1 MRNEILNNQTRKAE
15 ENLLQ
20 LLYNLEA
27 LAKTEGLRE
36 SPTVLKI
43 PTNTQQ
49 EIDSKM
55 MQPEISEGS
64 GYVKTNASGTFSG
77 GHEIVCYENTV
88 VCHGNEVIT
97 N

>member
-1 MRNEILNNQTRKAE
+1 MAINEKD
-15 ENLLQ
+15 LLQ
-20 LLYNLEA
+20 LFYQLEELA
-27 LAKTEGLRE
+27 LSKGLRE

-55 MQPEISEGS
+55 NQPEISDGF
-64 GYVKTNASGTFSG
+64 GYVKTDAGGTFSG

-88 VCHGNEVIT
+88 VCHENEVVT